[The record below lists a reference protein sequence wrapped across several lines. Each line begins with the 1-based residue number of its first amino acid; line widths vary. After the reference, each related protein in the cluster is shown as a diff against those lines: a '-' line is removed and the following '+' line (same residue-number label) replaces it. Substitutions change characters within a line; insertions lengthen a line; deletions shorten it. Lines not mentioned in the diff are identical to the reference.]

1 VQRACQIEPGGNFRI
16 YRTFWRAAG
25 RSGARLCQPHDSP
38 SASQVAG
45 GTQVPAYNRSVID
58 LESLVGERL
67 VFGLAGPKLTDTDV
81 KLFRETRAAGLILYR
96 RNFESPEQHTQLL
109 KDLESALDRRLLV
122 ATDHEGGRIV
132 MLGQGTTIFPDNLAV
147 GTAGEEAFPYRQGVF
162 EARELRR
169 LGVDLNFGPVLDVL
183 TDRYSPNI
191 GIRSYGKDPGLVT
204 RYGLARIKGMQKGGV
219 SACAKHFPGKGHS
232 PLDAHLKLPTID
244 STWAEMKSTH
254 LPPFH
259 AAIADGIDCLM
270 TSHPVYPNLDPSR
283 VPATFSRRIVHEY
296 LRQEAGFS
304 GVIISDDL
312 EMGAIGE
319 TCPIGEATIKTAAA
333 GHDLLLVCHTEPAQR
348 ASATALLD
356 AYRSGALPVRDL
368 EASVERIRRMRA
380 RRTVRFEGGPPA
392 AEPDAAPLARAI
404 ATRAVTVVSAG
415 RPELRRAL
423 NGRVGVVFPRFS
435 DLAPRITIEP
445 EIAAEKAYIAGAF
458 GTAGITPE
466 TRLVGIEPTDTEIA
480 AAGALAEA
488 SDALVLFL
496 FDAHLYASNAKLL
509 KEVQSK
515 SRALAVVLMRDPY
528 DADMLAPGVLGV
540 TAYGFRK
547 YQLDAVIARLVQG

>member
-1 VQRACQIEPGGNFRI
+1 MTVRG
-16 YRTFWRAAG
+16 
-25 RSGARLCQPHDSP
+25 
-38 SASQVAG
+38 ASQVAG
-45 GTQVPAYNRSVID
+45 GEWAPAYNRSVID

-67 VFGLAGPKLTDTDV
+67 VFGLAGPKLTDADIS
-81 KLFRETRAAGLILYR
+81 LFRETRAAGLILYR
-96 RNFESPEQHTQLL
+96 RNFETPEQHTQLL
-109 KDLESALDRRLLV
+109 TDLESALGRRLLV
-122 ATDHEGGRIV
+122 TTDHEGGRIV

-147 GTAGEEAFPYRQGVF
+147 GTAGDPAFPYHQGVF

-183 TDRYSPNI
+183 TERYSPNI
-191 GIRSYGKDPGLVT
+191 GIRSYGKDPDVVT
-204 RYGLARIKGMQKGGV
+204 RYGLARIKGMQKGGI

-232 PLDAHLKLPTID
+232 PLDAHLRLPTID
-244 STWAEMKSTH
+244 STWADMKATH

-283 VPATFSRRIVHEY
+283 IPATFSRRIVHDY
-296 LRQEAGFS
+296 LREEAGFK

-319 TCPIGEATIKTAAA
+319 TCLIGEAITRTAAA

-348 ASATALLD
+348 AAARALLD

-368 EASVERIRRMRA
+368 EASVERVHRMRA
-380 RRTVRFEGGPPA
+380 RRTTRFEGGPPA
-392 AEPDAAPLARAI
+392 TEPDAAPLARAI
-404 ATRAVTVVSAG
+404 ATRAVTVVAAG

-423 NGRVGVVFPRFS
+423 NRRVGVVFPRFS

-445 EIAAEKAYIAGAF
+445 EVAAETAYIAGAF
-458 GTAGITPE
+458 GPAGITPQ
-466 TRLVGIEPTDTEIA
+466 TRLVGIEPTDAEIA

-509 KEVQSK
+509 KELQSRA
-515 SRALAVVLMRDPY
+515 RALAVVLLRDPY
-528 DADMLAPGVLGV
+528 DATLLAPGVLGV

-547 YQLDAVIARLVQG
+547 CQLDAVIARLVQG

>member
-1 VQRACQIEPGGNFRI
+1 M
-16 YRTFWRAAG
+16 
-25 RSGARLCQPHDSP
+25 S
-38 SASQVAG
+38 
-45 GTQVPAYNRSVID
+45 D
-58 LESLVGERL
+58 LEGLVGERL
-67 VFGLAGPKLTDTDV
+67 VFGLAGPKLTDADI

-96 RNFESPEQHTQLL
+96 RNFETPEQHIRLL
-109 KDLESALDRRLLV
+109 EDLESALERRLLV
-122 ATDHEGGRIV
+122 TTDHEGGRIV

-191 GIRSYGKDPGLVT
+191 GIRSYGKDPSLVT

-244 STWAEMKSTH
+244 STWADMKATH

-270 TSHPVYPNLDPSR
+270 TSHPVYPNLDPAR
-283 VPATFSRRIVHEY
+283 VPATFSRRIVHDY

-319 TCPIGEATIKTAAA
+319 TCPIGEAMTKTAAA

-348 ASATALLD
+348 AAARALLD
-356 AYRSGALPVRDL
+356 AYRSGALPMREL

-380 RRTVRFEGGPPA
+380 RRAARFEG
-392 AEPDAAPLARAI
+392 
-404 ATRAVTVVSAG
+404 
-415 RPELRRAL
+415 
-423 NGRVGVVFPRFS
+423 
-435 DLAPRITIEP
+435 
-445 EIAAEKAYIAGAF
+445 
-458 GTAGITPE
+458 
-466 TRLVGIEPTDTEIA
+466 
-480 AAGALAEA
+480 
-488 SDALVLFL
+488 
-496 FDAHLYASNAKLL
+496 
-509 KEVQSK
+509 
-515 SRALAVVLMRDPY
+515 
-528 DADMLAPGVLGV
+528 
-540 TAYGFRK
+540 
-547 YQLDAVIARLVQG
+547 